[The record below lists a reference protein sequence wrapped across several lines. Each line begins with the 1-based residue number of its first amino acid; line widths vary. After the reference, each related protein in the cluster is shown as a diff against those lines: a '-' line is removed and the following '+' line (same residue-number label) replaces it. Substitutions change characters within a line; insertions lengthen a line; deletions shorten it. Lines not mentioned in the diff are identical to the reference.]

1 MLEFWFDPENVYF
14 RDGKL
19 GISKE
24 MTLFCVVDLRAILS
38 AKSLK
43 DIGFE
48 KVSHI
53 EGGFG
58 LMQHSGFKVVK

>member
-38 AKSLK
+38 TKSLK

-53 EGGFG
+53 DGGF
-58 LMQHSGFKVVK
+58 LSIRNCGFTII

>member
-24 MTLFCVVDLRAILS
+24 MALFCVVDLKAILS
-38 AKSLK
+38 VKSLK

-48 KVSHI
+48 KVSHTD
-53 EGGFG
+53 GGF
-58 LMQHSGFKVVK
+58 LSIKNRGFTII

>member
-38 AKSLK
+38 TKSLK

-53 EGGFG
+53 DGGFG
-58 LMQHSGFKVVK
+58 AIKQSKFKIV